1 MLLFLVECFC
11 SRLWVSVLACVFLFL
26 VFAVVTQFLAK
37 NYCCI
42 VVLANLENLYTPT
55 AFVFL
60 KFVSEWTEV
69 EMQFVEGGR
78 VGSFV

>member
-55 AFVFL
+55 AFIFF
-60 KFVSEWTEV
+60 KIC
-69 EMQFVEGGR
+69 Q
-78 VGSFV
+78 

>member
-42 VVLANLENLYTPT
+42 VVLANLENLYTTT
-55 AFVFL
+55 AFNF
-60 KFVSEWTEV
+60 F
-69 EMQFVEGGR
+69 
-78 VGSFV
+78 